1 MHSIEATLATGDA
14 SPEFLVVG
22 NCDILIEGLSAGS
35 VKLQYKLP
43 PSTIKPTPAWTD
55 FPGGEFTVDTY
66 KSVFIS
72 EHGVTMRFLGVGND
86 SCYVRIA
93 RYLNK

>member
-1 MHSIEATLATGDA
+1 MHSIEATLGTGDA
-14 SPEFLVVG
+14 SPGFLVVG
-22 NCDILIEGLSAGS
+22 NCDILVEGLSSGS

-43 PSTIKPTPAWTD
+43 PSVIKESPAWTD
-55 FPGGEFTVDTY
+55 FPGGEFTADIY

-72 EHGVTMRFLGVGND
+72 EHGVELRLLGVGND
-86 SCYVRIA
+86 ECYVRIA